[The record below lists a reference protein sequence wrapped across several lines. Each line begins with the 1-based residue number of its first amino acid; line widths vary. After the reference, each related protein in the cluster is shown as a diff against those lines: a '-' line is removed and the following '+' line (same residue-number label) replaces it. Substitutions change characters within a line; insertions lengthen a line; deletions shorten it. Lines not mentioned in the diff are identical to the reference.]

1 MRNKRNSSFSLIGI
15 FEMAPHFQQ
24 NNTQQN
30 DTQPNDV
37 QHNDT
42 QHNDIKHTETQHNS
56 KNKQIN
62 IKPFKFVHNDLNIS
76 IEGHYA
82 ECRGFLWLCCLLLS

>member
-24 NNTQQN
+24 NNIQPNDTQPNDVQHN

-42 QHNDIKHTETQHNS
+42 QHNDIKHTETRYNNKH
-56 KNKQIN
+56 KQIN
-62 IKPFKFVHNDLNIS
+62 IKPFKFVHND
-76 IEGHYA
+76 
-82 ECRGFLWLCCLLLS
+82 